1 VIPGLASWNR
11 RKNASLTA
19 LHYRA
24 LLPGILMVACAAA
37 SWGTWSL
44 FLRPTGLPP
53 TITTP
58 IMFAVMT
65 LVALPL
71 ARRDR
76 APTWDREAIVC
87 LLLNAAFDGLTV
99 VTFFGAIRITTVAIA
114 VLTHYLAPIIIALLA
129 ERVDGIRTPGARP
142 AAALALAGLALILE
156 PWHAP
161 AEGALAGALL
171 GTVSAFCYAGNVF
184 VVRRLAA
191 KVGSAR
197 QVAYHSAIALVVL
210 LPFAVSGLATVSPDD
225 LALVAGGSVA
235 VGAIAGIVFVEGLQ
249 RIGSARA
256 AVLTFAEPLVA
267 VAVGAI
273 AWGEPLRP
281 LAAIG
286 GALVL
291 AAGIHVARQ
300 AR

>member
-1 VIPGLASWNR
+1 
-11 RKNASLTA
+11 
-19 LHYRA
+19 
-24 LLPGILMVACAAA
+24 LLSGIVMVACAAA

-44 FLRPTGLPP
+44 FLRPTGLPSQV
-53 TITTP
+53 TTP
-58 IMFAVMT
+58 LMFIVMT

-76 APTWDREAIVC
+76 APTWDRTAVK
-87 LLLNAAFDGLTV
+87 LLLANAAFDALNV
-99 VTFFGAIRITTVAIA
+99 LTFFGALAKTTVAIA

-129 ERVDGIRTPGARP
+129 ERIDGKATPGARP
-142 AAALALAGLALILE
+142 AAFVALAGLTLILE
-156 PWHAP
+156 PWRAP
-161 AEGALAGALL
+161 AAGAVAGAAL

-191 KVGSAR
+191 RVGSAR
-197 QVAYHSAIALVVL
+197 QVAYHSAIAALVL
-210 LPFAVSGLATVSPDD
+210 LPFGVSGLATVRHGD
-225 LALVAGGSVA
+225 LALISLGSVTI
-235 VGAIAGIVFVEGLQ
+235 GAISGIVFVEGLQ
-249 RIGSARA
+249 KVGSARA

-267 VAVGAI
+267 VTVGALV
-273 AWGEPLRP
+273 WGESLAP
-281 LAAIG
+281 LAAAG

>member
-1 VIPGLASWNR
+1 
-11 RKNASLTA
+11 
-19 LHYRA
+19 
-24 LLPGILMVACAAA
+24 MVACAAA

-44 FLRPTGLPP
+44 FLRPTGLPAQV
-53 TITTP
+53 TTP

-65 LVALPL
+65 VVALPL

-76 APTWDREAIVC
+76 TPQWDRNAV
-87 LLLNAAFDGLTV
+87 LLLLANTAFDALNV
-99 VTFFGAIRITTVAIA
+99 LTFFAAIARTTVAIA
-114 VLTHYLAPIIIALLA
+114 VLTHYLAPILVALGA
-129 ERVDGIRTPGARP
+129 ERIDGTRTPGARP
-142 AAALALAGLALILE
+142 AAVVALAGLALILE

-161 AEGALAGALL
+161 ADGAVVGAAL

-184 VVRRLAA
+184 VVRRLATR
-191 KVGSAR
+191 VGSAR
-197 QVAYHSAIALVVL
+197 QVAYHSAIAAVL
-210 LPFAVSGLATVSPDD
+210 LAPLGVSGVATVSPHA
-225 LALVAGGSVA
+225 LALLASGSVTI
-235 VGAIAGIVFVEGLQ
+235 GAISGIVFVEGLT
-249 RIGSARA
+249 RIGAART

-267 VAVGAI
+267 VAVGAL
-273 AWGEPLRP
+273 AWGEPLHP